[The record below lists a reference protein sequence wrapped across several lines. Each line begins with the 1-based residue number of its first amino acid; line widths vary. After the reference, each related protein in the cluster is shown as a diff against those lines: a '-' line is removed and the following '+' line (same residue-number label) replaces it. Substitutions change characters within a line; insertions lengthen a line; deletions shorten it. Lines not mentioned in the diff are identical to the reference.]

1 MELVQEL
8 FITAFVALIFSFFL
22 AKLVS
27 IATTGD
33 SKRDLGLKES
43 DDAVHDGQSV
53 LVEEKKFD
61 GGLRVQSSTRSKRK
75 VRFAD
80 ESVQKVDKFE
90 AFDEKRGRSGR
101 IEVLGVPVGSTEGQL
116 TAAETVGGVEVV
128 GIKQVDD
135 VADLDGLVVEEKAEG
150 RVEVVEEVG
159 GASEGELGR
168 GREAAGVGGVGV
180 DGIKDGGVV
189 GNLDGLVVER
199 EGSAGKEGDDVESV
213 SIKEGGVMT
222 SLDGL
227 VVEREGNEGKEG
239 DDVESDNIKEEG
251 VVTSLDGLVVE
262 EEGSEGKEGDGV
274 ETTEEG
280 VVTSLDG
287 LVVEEGGEGRE
298 ADSVERVVKEGD
310 GGINWDGLGGKEGC
324 ERKEVDDVNEGNEK
338 EDAGDIGKRCERIKG
353 DDIGSENKE
362 EGLVTDLDGLIDEEG
377 GKEADDVESVVK
389 EGSPMADLVFDV
401 ESVVKEGSP
410 MADLVFEGK
419 IVQNADGDV
428 GDVEN
433 VVKEGNEMDVL
444 GFEGNIIEN
453 ADAGC
458 KIDIGSA
465 IDDIIVAQDA
475 KVSDVESGIEGGLNK
490 GDVKEE
496 KSVGDEE
503 DDDWE
508 GIERSE
514 LGEVFAA
521 AAKYV
526 ASGGKDERLSNMGSD
541 VQMQLY
547 GLHKVAMEGPCHEPQ
562 PMAIK
567 ISSRAKWNAWQ
578 RMGNMDPEV
587 AREQYIALLS
597 DKVPGWME
605 GKSSGDDNADSL
617 ESGIYAAPYRE
628 ISTDLH
634 GQHDSTN
641 KRELEDHGADE
652 GQRLIIS
659 IGLLVDFPQRGFILL
674 PLLRK
679 EED

>member
-27 IATTGD
+27 TATAGD

-80 ESVQKVDKFE
+80 ESVQK
-90 AFDEKRGRSGR
+90 GQ
-101 IEVLGVPVGSTEGQL
+101 ST
-116 TAAETVGGVEVV
+116 AVETVGGVVEVV
-128 GIKQVDD
+128 GIKEVDD
-135 VADLDGLVVEEKAEG
+135 VADLDGLIVEEKPEG

-159 GASEGELGR
+159 GASEGEL

-189 GNLDGLVVER
+189 GNL
-199 EGSAGKEGDDVESV
+199 
-213 SIKEGGVMT
+213 
-222 SLDGL
+222 
-227 VVEREGNEGKEG
+227 EREGNEGKED
-239 DDVESDNIKEEG
+239 DDVESVNIKEEG

-262 EEGSEGKEGDGV
+262 EE
-274 ETTEEG
+274 
-280 VVTSLDG
+280 VTSLDG

-298 ADSVERVVKEGD
+298 ADGFERVVKEGD
-310 GGINWDGLGGKEGC
+310 GGTNWDGLGGKEGC
-324 ERKEVDDVNEGNEK
+324 ERKEADDVNEGNKK

-389 EGSPMADLVFDV
+389 EGSPMADLVF
-401 ESVVKEGSP
+401 
-410 MADLVFEGK
+410 EGK
-419 IVQNADGDV
+419 IIENADGDV

-444 GFEGNIIEN
+444 GFEGNIVEN

-465 IDDIIVAQDA
+465 IDDIVVAQDA

-496 KSVGDEE
+496 KSVGGEE

-567 ISSRAKWNAWQ
+567 ISSRAK
-578 RMGNMDPEV
+578 
-587 AREQYIALLS
+587 
-597 DKVPGWME
+597 
-605 GKSSGDDNADSL
+605 
-617 ESGIYAAPYRE
+617 
-628 ISTDLH
+628 
-634 GQHDSTN
+634 
-641 KRELEDHGADE
+641 
-652 GQRLIIS
+652 
-659 IGLLVDFPQRGFILL
+659 
-674 PLLRK
+674 
-679 EED
+679 

>member
-1 MELVQEL
+1 MRVNYSVLLYPSFLSLSLSLSLSLPNSRPFFPLSSCNNLLTIVLMELVLEL

-27 IATTGD
+27 TATTGD

-43 DDAVHDGQSV
+43 DDPVHDGQSV

-90 AFDEKRGRSGR
+90 AFDEKRCRSGQT
-101 IEVLGVPVGSTEGQL
+101 EAAGVPVGSTEGQS
-116 TAAETVGGVEVV
+116 TAAETVGGVVEVV
-128 GIKQVDD
+128 GIKEVDD

-159 GASEGELGR
+159 GVSEGELGR
-168 GREAAGVGGVGV
+168 EAAGMGGVGV
-180 DGIKDGGVV
+180 GGIKDGRVV

-199 EGSAGKEGDDVESV
+199 EVSERKEGDDVESV
-213 SIKEGGVMT
+213 SIKEEGVIT

-227 VVEREGNEGKEG
+227 VVEREGNEGKED
-239 DDVESDNIKEEG
+239 DDVDSVNIKEEG

-274 ETTEEG
+274 ETTKEG
-280 VVTSLDG
+280 VVTS

-298 ADSVERVVKEGD
+298 ADGVERVVKEGD
-310 GGINWDGLGGKEGC
+310 GGTNWDGLGGKEGC
-324 ERKEVDDVNEGNEK
+324 ERKEADDVNEGNEK

-362 EGLVTDLDGLIDEEG
+362 EGLVTDLNGLIDEEG
-377 GKEADDVESVVK
+377 GKEADDVEN
-389 EGSPMADLVFDV
+389 
-401 ESVVKEGSP
+401 VVKEGSP

-419 IVQNADGDV
+419 IVENADGDV

-444 GFEGNIIEN
+444 GFEGNIVEN

-458 KIDIGSA
+458 KVDIGSV
-465 IDDIIVAQDA
+465 IDDIVVAQDA
-475 KVSDVESGIEGGLNK
+475 KVSDVESGIEGGMNK

-496 KSVGDEE
+496 KSVGGEE

-514 LGEVFAA
+514 LSEVFAA

-526 ASGGKDERLSNMGSD
+526 ASGRKDERLSNMGSD

-547 GLHKVAMEGPCHEPQ
+547 GLHKVAVEGPCYEPQ

-605 GKSSGDDNADSL
+605 GKSSGDDSADSL
-617 ESGIYAAPYRE
+617 ESGIHAAPSRE

-634 GQHDSTN
+634 NQHHSAKN
-641 KRELEDHGADE
+641 RELEDYGAD
-652 GQRLIIS
+652 G
-659 IGLLVDFPQRGFILL
+659 GV
-674 PLLRK
+674 
-679 EED
+679 

>member
-27 IATTGD
+27 TATTGD

-43 DDAVHDGQSV
+43 NDAVHDGQMV

-61 GGLRVQSSTRSKRK
+61 GGLRVQSSTRSTRK

-90 AFDEKRGRSGR
+90 AFDEKRCRSGQ
-101 IEVLGVPVGSTEGQL
+101 IEALGVPVGSTEGQSK
-116 TAAETVGGVEVV
+116 AVETVGGVV
-128 GIKQVDD
+128 GIKEVDD
-135 VADLDGLVVEEKAEG
+135 VADLGGLVVEEKAEG

-168 GREAAGVGGVGV
+168 EAAGMGGVGV
-180 DGIKDGGVV
+180 GGIKDGGLV

-199 EGSAGKEGDDVESV
+199 EGSEGKVGDDVESV
-213 SIKEGGVMT
+213 SIKEEGVMT

-227 VVEREGNEGKEG
+227 VVEREGNEGREDG
-239 DDVESDNIKEEG
+239 DVGSVIIKEEG

-274 ETTEEG
+274 ETTKEG

-298 ADSVERVVKEGD
+298 ADDVERVVKEGD
-310 GGINWDGLGGKEGC
+310 GGTNWDGLGGKEGG
-324 ERKEVDDVNEGNEK
+324 ERKEADDVNEGNEK

-353 DDIGSENKE
+353 DDIESENKE

-389 EGSPMADLVFDV
+389 EGSPMADLVF
-401 ESVVKEGSP
+401 
-410 MADLVFEGK
+410 EGK
-419 IVQNADGDV
+419 IVKNADGDV

-444 GFEGNIIEN
+444 GFEGTIVEN

-458 KIDIGSA
+458 KIDSGSA
-465 IDDIIVAQDA
+465 IDDIAVAQDA

-496 KSVGDEE
+496 KSVGGEE

-526 ASGGKDERLSNMGSD
+526 ASGGKDDRLSSMGSD

-605 GKSSGDDNADSL
+605 GKSSGDDCADSL
-617 ESGIYAAPYRE
+617 ESGIHAAPSRE

-634 GQHDSTN
+634 SQHHSTK
-641 KRELEDHGADE
+641 KRELEDYGAD
-652 GQRLIIS
+652 G
-659 IGLLVDFPQRGFILL
+659 GV
-674 PLLRK
+674 
-679 EED
+679 